1 MIVLGLG
8 LGAWVRA
15 RHEARELAEG
25 RRLAGQVAELV
36 SRARDAEPA
45 AAARFLA
52 EAAGLLEEVPDGR
65 AGAAYATI
73 LAERAAV
80 AVSMGG
86 ADPDSLA
93 VAGQLLDE
101 AWAVPGADGRL
112 RARIARDRGA
122 VAALAGDLDGARLW
136 YGRADEL
143 EPGSPE
149 VRARLRALGPPPG
162 ETEPAPQADEPPSR
176 H

>member
-1 MIVLGLG
+1 MLVLGLG

-36 SRARDAEPA
+36 SRARAAEPA
-45 AAARFLA
+45 EAARLLA
-52 EAAGLLEEVPDGR
+52 EAARLLEKVPDGR
-65 AGAAYATI
+65 AGAPYATI

-80 AVSMGG
+80 AVAVGG
-86 ADPDSLA
+86 ADPDALA
-93 VAGQLLDE
+93 AARKLLDA
-101 AWAVPGADGRL
+101 AWAVPGADGQL

-122 VAALAGDLDGARLW
+122 VAALVGDLAGARLW

-149 VRARLRALGPPPG
+149 VRARLRALGSPPG
-162 ETEPAPQADEPPSR
+162 GKASVSQPGDAPASR
-176 H
+176 